1 MPTNNTSAYL
11 DGDRVAELWTAVKTA
26 LAGKADLADLDGYTT
41 PDAVATAITSA
52 LTNYATNAGV
62 QIAIAA
68 ALANYMTESEVND
81 AIAKAV
87 TEAAHITFEAVD
99 ELPETGSPNV
109 IYLVPNGKSRSNV
122 KDEYMWIDG
131 AWERLGS
138 MEVDLTGYWSKQ
150 ELRAMTAAELQAILV

>member
-52 LTNYATNAGV
+52 LANYATNAGV

-99 ELPETGSPNV
+99 ALPETGAPNK
-109 IYLVPNGKSRSNV
+109 IYLVPSGGGSGNEKN
-122 KDEYMWIDG
+122 EYMWING